1 MIQFVLRSKWKY
13 GETGRKSSIYGPK
26 DWGKVS
32 RHCTG
37 NSQSP
42 INIDTRNISH
52 HRHLSFLRG
61 FYADTRKIG
70 AQLVNNGHAPTFNVD
85 LGTAFLAGGPWGSNR
100 YKLEQFHFHF
110 GCTARTGSEHKV
122 NSFQYSGE
130 LHLVYYN
137 TKYKDFKT
145 AVDKTDGLT
154 VIGVFLQETNSRRDN
169 YELLKLYDKL
179 TKVTKTDD
187 DVKIRVYI
195 HLATLVPALASMS
208 WTYFFSYKGSLTTP
222 PCYQSVNWIVL
233 YKPIPAST
241 KVMNAF
247 RRLKNNEGRPMCNN
261 FRPVQPL
268 NGRMVTWYG
277 TLH

>member
-1 MIQFVLRSKWKY
+1 MQENLKIIADAAATVLVQIVAVSMWSTEFECHK
-13 GETGRKSSIYGPK
+13 ENLLIILVFSESSIYGPK

-37 NSQSP
+37 SSQSP

-52 HRHLSFLRG
+52 HRHRSFLRG

-130 LHLVYYN
+130 VCSNFY
-137 TKYKDFKT
+137 
-145 AVDKTDGLT
+145 
-154 VIGVFLQETNSRRDN
+154 S
-169 YELLKLYDKL
+169 
-179 TKVTKTDD
+179 
-187 DVKIRVYI
+187 
-195 HLATLVPALASMS
+195 
-208 WTYFFSYKGSLTTP
+208 FF
-222 PCYQSVNWIVL
+222 
-233 YKPIPAST
+233 
-241 KVMNAF
+241 F
-247 RRLKNNEGRPMCNN
+247 
-261 FRPVQPL
+261 
-268 NGRMVTWYG
+268 
-277 TLH
+277 